1 MNSTK
6 RIKDGAISLAVFIVL
21 LFIWMFAPVLSTFL
35 IFLLP
40 VPFIVYTYKH
50 DWKNGFVMFLAS
62 SILAA
67 FILSVFSL
75 PVTLVAGIGG
85 ILIGHGMHKRYSA
98 YETLARGV
106 LGFIVGILGLY
117 VITQLLLGVNWT
129 ESIREMLA
137 ESIEISASMFEQF
150 GMGAETEQMME
161 LMELQAD
168 YVIQLVPALLLI
180 LAAVLAFLS
189 QWIGY
194 KAVNRIDR
202 KNFHF
207 PPFRTLQFPVSI
219 IWIYLAVLLF
229 SFFINEQEN
238 FLYQP
243 IQNLLILIGMLL
255 VVQGLSF
262 IFYYAHHK
270 NMSKAIP
277 VLSIVLVFLMP
288 WLFLTFVR
296 ILGIIDI
303 GFRLRDYV
311 EKRK

>member
-1 MNSTK
+1 M
-6 RIKDGAISLAVFIVL
+6 
-21 LFIWMFAPVLSTFL
+21 
-35 IFLLP
+35 
-40 VPFIVYTYKH
+40 
-50 DWKNGFVMFLAS
+50 
-62 SILAA
+62 
-67 FILSVFSL
+67 
-75 PVTLVAGIGG
+75 
-85 ILIGHGMHKRYSA
+85 
-98 YETLARGV
+98 

-117 VITQLLLGVNWT
+117 VITQLLFGVNWT

-150 GMGAETEQMME
+150 GMGAETKQMME

-194 KAVNRIDR
+194 KAVNRNNR
-202 KNFHF
+202 KNFLF
-207 PPFRTLQFPVSI
+207 TCPPFRTLQFPVSI

-229 SFFINEQEN
+229 SFFINEQGN